1 MENRSL
7 LIGRFQRSEIKVKS
21 EKSEVGGGISLNHRD
36 PEKNGDTEKRGG
48 MENLDLVISAVSN
61 DQ

>member
-48 MENLDLVISAVSN
+48 NGKSRPRDFGSE
-61 DQ
+61 Q

>member
-1 MENRSL
+1 L

-36 PEKNGDTEKRGG
+36 PEKNGDTEKKGG